1 VKVATG
7 RHTSR
12 ARTMGADRRRRR
24 RRTSLAVVVAMAA
37 ARAVRG
43 DGDETAAVMALAR
56 ALGHDDATASAMLA
70 SDACEVVGVTCA
82 CDDDDDDACVVVR
95 INLSGM
101 ALRGRLPGTMPA
113 ALRRLRSLD
122 LSDNAIRGPIPEG
135 FLSAIPNV
143 EELYL
148 NLNTLEGAI
157 PPGIGRLTRLE
168 VLNLD
173 GGFTQTQRRFEPWV
187 DPERRNTYGE
197 PGVFFGNQLTGSVPS
212 EIGNLRRLR
221 VLNLHRNM
229 LGAETDRYAL
239 PESVANLRALEFLD
253 ASGNQLH
260 GAIPRGIATL
270 PMLRQLNLD
279 DNFLTGEI
287 PGDWSQADSLESL
300 VLEGNRLQGH
310 LPAFLPRNLTFLDV
324 HENFLTGSVNEPL
337 IRLKRLE
344 GALLDRCRFSGPVTL
359 SRETNPNLKL
369 ISLANNAGLCG
380 ATPELPAATR
390 ADKDAECDKPW
401 ELCQLWPELAGTALR
416 APCECAT
423 AGSTCSV
430 WSSDGPKELCCEEGD
445 CVDVPYVGF
454 GVKVCVP
461 CAVEY
466 QQCGGKSYDGP
477 ACCKRDLTCTRVDD
491 DRYEC
496 LGCARQWEQCG
507 GLLYD
512 GPKCCAGGDSCV
524 YFDTYYSQCQPTSQL

>member
-1 VKVATG
+1 MT
-7 RHTSR
+7 
-12 ARTMGADRRRRR
+12 
-24 RRTSLAVVVAMAA
+24 
-37 ARAVRG
+37 RAVRG
-43 DGDETAAVMALAR
+43 DERERAAVVALAR
-56 ALGHDDATASAMLA
+56 ALGHDDATVA
-70 SDACEVVGVTCA
+70 SDACEVAGVTCA
-82 CDDDDDDACVVVR
+82 CDDASVGGGCVVTR
-95 INLSGM
+95 IRFSGM
-101 ALRGRLPGTMPA
+101 GLRGRLPETMPT
-113 ALRRLRSLD
+113 LTRLRTLD
-122 LSDNAIRGPIPEG
+122 LSDNAIRGEISDG
-135 FLSAIPNV
+135 FLSAMPNI

-173 GGFTQTQRRFEPWV
+173 GGFTQTQRTFEPWV
-187 DPERRNTYGE
+187 EPERRNTYGE
-197 PGVFFGNQLTGSVPS
+197 PGVFFGNQFTGSIPS
-212 EIGNLRRLR
+212 EIGDLRRLR

-253 ASGNQLH
+253 ASGNKLH
-260 GAIPRGIATL
+260 GAIPRGLATL
-270 PMLRQLNLD
+270 PMLQQLNLD
-279 DNFLTGEI
+279 DNFMTGEI
-287 PGDWSQADSLESL
+287 PGDWSQANSLESL
-300 VLEGNRLQGH
+300 VLEGNRLRGH

-369 ISLANNAGLCG
+369 VSLANNAGLCG
-380 ATPELPAATR
+380 AVPELPAATR
-390 ADKDAECDKPW
+390 AAKEAECDKPQ
-401 ELCQLWPELAGTALR
+401 ELCQLWPEVTGTALS
-416 APCECAT
+416 ATCQCVT
-423 AGSTCSV
+423 AGLTCSI
-430 WSSDGPKELCCEEGD
+430 WSSEGPKELCCEEGD
-445 CVDVPYVGF
+445 CVDIPYAGF

-477 ACCKRDLTCTRVDD
+477 RCCKRGLTCTRVDD
-491 DRYEC
+491 DRFEC

-507 GLLYD
+507 GRLYD
-512 GPKCCAGGDSCV
+512 GPKCCAGGNSCV
-524 YFDTYYSQCQPTSQL
+524 YFDAYYSQCQPTSQF